1 MEKNWRSNAHILPQT
16 PTNTPIVGQH
26 SNQKVKIEEME
37 ISDDANTKQGT
48 SPLLTSLLKSPSAA
62 PNPSPSMLHNLPNQS
77 RVAAP
82 TITNLLTGTVPNL
95 TRKYQYKQKHVKYC
109 KFLNFFSFKF
119 KISTLL

>member
-1 MEKNWRSNAHILPQT
+1 
-16 PTNTPIVGQH
+16 
-26 SNQKVKIEEME
+26 ME
-37 ISDDANTKQGT
+37 ISDDANTIKQGT

-95 TRKYQYKQKHVKYC
+95 TRKYQYKEKYVKCY
-109 KFLNFFSFKF
+109 KFLNFP
-119 KISTLL
+119 TLK